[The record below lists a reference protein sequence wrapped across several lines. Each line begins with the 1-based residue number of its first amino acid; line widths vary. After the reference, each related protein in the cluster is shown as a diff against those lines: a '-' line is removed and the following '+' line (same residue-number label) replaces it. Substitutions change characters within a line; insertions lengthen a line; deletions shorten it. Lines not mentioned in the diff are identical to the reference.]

1 MKVRGRAWVLGDDIN
16 TDLLYPAACFRLPP
30 EERRYLTLSA
40 TRPGWS
46 REVRPGDVLVA
57 GANFGIGSS
66 RPAAD
71 NLKDLGIALVLAD
84 SFNGLFFRSAVN
96 TGLPVLEVPG
106 ISRAVRE
113 GTEVE
118 ADLTEG
124 QVRWADQTLQVRP
137 LPPFLARILE
147 DGGVLAR
154 LAKQGYID

>member
-1 MKVRGRAWVLGDDIN
+1 MRIAGRAWVVGDDIN
-16 TDLLYPAACFRLPP
+16 TDLLYPATCFRLPP
-30 EERRYLTLSA
+30 AERRWQTLSA
-40 TRPGWS
+40 NRPGWA

-57 GANFGIGSS
+57 GSNFGMGSS

-71 NLKDLGIALVLAD
+71 NLRDLGIRLVVAD
-84 SFNGLFFRSAVN
+84 SINGLFFRTAIN
-96 TGLPVLEVPG
+96 TGLPILEVPG
-106 ISRAVRE
+106 VSRSVRE
-113 GTEVE
+113 GSRLE

-124 QVRWADQTLQVRP
+124 WVRTDGRELQGRP